1 MAIRSILVPVR
12 GDGLGTG
19 LLDHALAIAKARNAH
34 LDVVHCRARPEDM
47 LPFGVF
53 LPSNMR
59 DQIKSAAGNM
69 ADTEEAKLRPLFD
82 AYAREHNLK
91 IVESPPWPDDALSI
105 SWCERT
111 GKQANIIALLGRL
124 SDLIVVPKPN
134 RETNV
139 GFNTLESA
147 LFSAGKPVLMCPE
160 GSPKQLGEHLAIAW
174 NGSTEA
180 ARLVASGLA
189 LLSLAKKVTIL
200 AVGAEMPK
208 DVGPDALS
216 NHLKSHGIDSEIVVR
231 EESRI
236 AQTLLSECSERG
248 VDTLMMGAYGQSRRL
263 ELIMG
268 GVTQHIVEHADLPV
282 LMGH

>member
-12 GDGLGTG
+12 GDGLGAG
-19 LLDHALAIAKARNAH
+19 LLDHALAIARERNAH

-53 LPSNMR
+53 LPSSMR
-59 DQIKSAAGNM
+59 DQIKSAAGSM

-82 AYAREHNLK
+82 EYAREHKLR
-91 IVESPPWPDDALSI
+91 IVESPPWPDDELSI

-111 GKQANIIALLGRL
+111 GKQANIIASLGRL
-124 SDLIVVPKPN
+124 SDMIVVPKPN
-134 RETNV
+134 RDTNI
-139 GFNTLESA
+139 GFSTLESA
-147 LFSAGKPVLMCPE
+147 LFSAGKPVLMCPR
-160 GSPKQLGEHLAIAW
+160 GTARQLGKHLAIAW

-180 ARLVASGLA
+180 ARLVSAGLG
-189 LLSLAKKVTIL
+189 LLSRAAQVTIL
-200 AVGAEMPK
+200 AVGPDMPE
-208 DVGPDALS
+208 DVGPQALA
-216 NHLKSHGIDSEIVVR
+216 NHLKTHGIDSEICVR
-231 EESRI
+231 DESRI
-236 AQTLLSECSERG
+236 AQTLLFECAERG
-248 VDTLMMGAYGQSRRL
+248 ADTLMMGAYGQSRRL